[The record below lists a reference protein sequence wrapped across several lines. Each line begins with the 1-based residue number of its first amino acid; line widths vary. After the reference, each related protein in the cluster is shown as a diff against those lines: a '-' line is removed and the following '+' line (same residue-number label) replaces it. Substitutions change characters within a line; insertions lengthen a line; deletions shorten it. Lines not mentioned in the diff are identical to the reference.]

1 MGESKWKKASGGLA
15 NHKRSE
21 LQNLFGRLNINYSS
35 PGFYDDPNFVKEEKN
50 NPRMLESYGEWVLH
64 RERTPEY
71 DTHVRTTLAKLAPI
85 ISARLDRHQWFGGCI
100 AVSATLTRILERL
113 GVWNIVM
120 KGSASIYA
128 GAESRHFAI
137 IDEHEGEGYE
147 TGHQWLIVPPY
158 EIVDLT
164 LYYQRWHAADV
175 IFHSRAPKIV
185 LAEGT
190 DIVRARPHDV
200 IAPALLVHGTDSEMQ
215 NRLPD
220 QRRFSS
226 LFPARKMITN
236 DMDIRYVPSGM
247 TAPLEPLEGINT
259 ARRGGPSAI
268 ELWREDVAPAFEVS

>member
-1 MGESKWKKASGGLA
+1 MGESKRKKASGGPA

-21 LQNLFGRLNINYSS
+21 LQHLFERLNIDYSK
-35 PGFYDDPNFVKEEKN
+35 PGFYDDPNFLKEEKN
-50 NPRMLESYGEWVLH
+50 NQRMLETYGEWILH

-137 IDEHEGEGYE
+137 VDEHEGEGYD
-147 TGHQWLIVPPY
+147 TGHQWLIAPPY

-164 LYYQRWHAADV
+164 LYYQRWHATDV

-190 DIVRARPHDV
+190 DIVRARPQDV
-200 IAPALLVHGTDSEMQ
+200 IAPALLRQGTASELQ
-215 NRLPD
+215 SHLPD

-226 LFPARKMITN
+226 LFPARRMIVN
-236 DMDIRYVPSGM
+236 DLDIRYVPSGM
-247 TAPLEPLEGINT
+247 TAPLEPLEGVNT